1 VRPDTLLRLD
11 AAGAAGRIE
20 VRVNDPGP
28 ARRGVAIVAHP
39 HPLYGGTN
47 ENKVVTT
54 VARAF
59 FEAGY
64 AVARPAFR
72 GTGESEGEHDHGDG
86 ETDDLQAVAA
96 RLEGHFGTKPVL
108 LAGFSFGG
116 FVASRLAARA
126 QAAGEPYRL
135 VVLVAPAVGRFA
147 VGEVDPSTV
156 VIHGED
162 DDVVPLAAVLDWA
175 RPQALPIELVPGTG
189 HFFHGRL
196 HVLARR
202 VARAVAAVD
211 SPQRPGA

>member
-1 VRPDTLLRLD
+1 MKPATLLRVD
-11 AAGAAGRIE
+11 AFGTAGRIE
-20 VRVNDPGP
+20 VRVNDPGA
-28 ARRGVAIVAHP
+28 ARRGVAMVAHP

-54 VARAF
+54 IARTF
-59 FEAGY
+59 FDAGY

-72 GTGESEGEHDHGDG
+72 GTGESAGEHDHGEG
-86 ETDDLQAVAA
+86 ETDDLQAVASA
-96 RLEGHFGTKPVL
+96 LEAHFGVAPSL

-116 FVASRLAARA
+116 FVASRLAGRA
-126 QAAGEPYRL
+126 QAAGRPYRL

-147 VGEVDPSTV
+147 VGEVDASTV

-162 DDVVPLAAVLDWA
+162 DDVVPLSAVLDWA

-196 HVLARR
+196 HVLSRL
-202 VARAVAAVD
+202 VARATAAID
-211 SPQRPGA
+211 ASPLSGA

>member
-1 VRPDTLLRLD
+1 MRPATLERVD
-11 AAGAAGRIE
+11 ATGAAGRIE
-20 VRVNDPGP
+20 VRVNDPG
-28 ARRGVAIVAHP
+28 AHRRGVAIVAHP
-39 HPLYGGTN
+39 HPLFGGTN

-54 VARAF
+54 LARSF

-72 GTGESEGEHDHGDG
+72 GTGESEGEHDHGEG

-96 RLEGHFGTKPVL
+96 TLAARYGSAPSL

-126 QAAGEPYRL
+126 QASGRPYRL

-147 VGEVDPSTV
+147 VGEVDASTV

-202 VARAVAAVD
+202 VTRAIAAID
-211 SPQRPGA
+211 GPAPPIR